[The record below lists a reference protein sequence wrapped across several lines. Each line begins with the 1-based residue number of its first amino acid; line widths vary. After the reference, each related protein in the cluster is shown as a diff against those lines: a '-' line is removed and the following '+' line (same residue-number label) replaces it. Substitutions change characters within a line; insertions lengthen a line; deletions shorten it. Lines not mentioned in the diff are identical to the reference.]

1 MSRDWCFILAD
12 LPNIRKPITCID
24 VGSFPK
30 VFHSGE
36 KIWRQGKKGT
46 IHQWSASYENDF
58 LVYSSFPKSCTK
70 NIFILYSMRQ
80 WKKLYLKLSHEFR
93 FFFVFVLIHLWCK
106 YSIPFNCIL
115 RPTVSLKLSM
125 NPHQCSQNQENF
137 LGQSWF

>member
-46 IHQWSASYENDF
+46 IHQ
-58 LVYSSFPKSCTK
+58 
-70 NIFILYSMRQ
+70 
-80 WKKLYLKLSHEFR
+80 
-93 FFFVFVLIHLWCK
+93 
-106 YSIPFNCIL
+106 
-115 RPTVSLKLSM
+115 
-125 NPHQCSQNQENF
+125 
-137 LGQSWF
+137 